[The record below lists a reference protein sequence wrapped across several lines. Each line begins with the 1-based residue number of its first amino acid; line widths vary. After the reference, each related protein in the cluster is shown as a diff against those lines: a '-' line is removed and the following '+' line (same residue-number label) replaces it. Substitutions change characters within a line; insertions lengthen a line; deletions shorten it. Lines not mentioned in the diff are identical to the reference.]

1 MPHWAVVALECW
13 PLGALLLGLILGP
26 LMRGPRRKTTE
37 RRKK

>member
-13 PLGALLLGLILGP
+13 APGALLLGLIIAP
-26 LMRGPRRKTTE
+26 LIHKTPPRNTE